1 MRGLTLLA
9 LFAGTALAADAP
21 SDEAVKK
28 ELKLFQGA
36 WKAVSI
42 QNADGKPA
50 PETDVMGTSLIVE
63 KDRFSLTGAK
73 IFVDGTFT
81 VDPTKKVKTIDVF
94 LKNLPKDK
102 AILGIYEIKG
112 DTRKSCF
119 ALPGQER
126 PDGFSKDGG
135 YVIIEWKRDK

>member
-1 MRGLTLLA
+1 
-9 LFAGTALAADAP
+9 
-21 SDEAVKK
+21 
-28 ELKLFQGA
+28 
-36 WKAVSI
+36 
-42 QNADGKPA
+42 
-50 PETDVMGTSLIVE
+50 MGTSLIVE